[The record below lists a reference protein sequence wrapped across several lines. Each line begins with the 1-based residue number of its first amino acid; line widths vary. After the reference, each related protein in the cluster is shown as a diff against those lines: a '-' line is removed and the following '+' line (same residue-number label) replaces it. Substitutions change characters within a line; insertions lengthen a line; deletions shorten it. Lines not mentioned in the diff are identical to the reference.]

1 MYSNEINAINEPKRY
16 TQEVIHEEDL
26 IDLTLYDYLGIT
38 LKKQLYRR
46 AMARV
51 NMFDND
57 ASKSLLGFI
66 GYHQIHKDFEDFLC
80 RQNAFEKAVVGHD
93 FFVNMTLIETLI
105 KQDDILIFDE
115 KYYESGIV
123 IPKLVDAE
131 VLLFKH
137 NDAKELENVLKKTT
151 FKRAVVVV
159 AGIYSINGNLLNKE
173 IFNVVDKYENTL
185 LIVDESHSAGVLGK
199 KLTGVFDFY
208 NIEVKSNYIKM
219 GILSNTYGS
228 KGAYILASKSIIE
241 YLQNNIMT
249 PFYET
254 APPLI
259 DTELAHQAMLYI
271 LKNRNKLRNK
281 IKERQDLVKEFFNIE
296 IHGLIFTYAVNNSV
310 DGLSMQEIVR
320 IVLNIDIKIDELKK
334 MFKEI
339 IK

>member
-1 MYSNEINAINEPKRY
+1 MHSNEINAINEPKRY
-16 TQEVIHEEDL
+16 TQEVINDENL
-26 IDLTLYDYLGIT
+26 IDLTSYDYLGIT
-38 LKKQLYRR
+38 SKQQLYRR

-80 RQNAFEKAVVGHD
+80 RQNAFEKAVVVGHD
-93 FFVNMTLIETLI
+93 FYLNLSLIETLI
-105 KQDDILIFDE
+105 KKDDILIFDE

-137 NDAKELENVLKKTT
+137 NDAKELENILKKST

-185 LIVDESHSAGVLGK
+185 LIVDESHSAGVLGE

-219 GILSNTYGS
+219 GTLSNTYGS
-228 KGAYILASKSIIE
+228 KGAYILASKSMIE
-241 YLQNNIMT
+241 YLQNNITT

-254 APPLI
+254 APSLI

-271 LKNRNKLRNK
+271 LKNREKLRNK
-281 IKERQDLVKEFFNIE
+281 IKERQDLIKEFFNIE
-296 IHGLIFTYAVNNSV
+296 IHGLIFTYAMNNSV

-334 MFKEI
+334 CFKRV
-339 IK
+339 